1 MTDEDIIKAMVCCT
15 ENKCSQCPLSDEIC
29 SEKDVIKEAIAL
41 ITRQQDEINRY
52 KCVIKILESD
62 KKIDIDA
69 LSRFLNYIR
78 SDKNRVREESIREF
92 SQLIVDKI
100 DSGLITDSSD
110 IDDYVEDYLDLR
122 SKYD

>member
-41 ITRQQDEINRY
+41 ITRQQDEINRC
-52 KCVIKILESD
+52 KCFIKILESVI
-62 KKIDIDA
+62 K
-69 LSRFLNYIR
+69 
-78 SDKNRVREESIREF
+78 RVREESIREF
-92 SQLIVDKI
+92 SQQIVDKI

-110 IDDYVEDYLDLR
+110 IDDYVEDYLGLR
-122 SKYD
+122 SK

>member
-1 MTDEDIIKAMVCCT
+1 MTDEDIIKAMVCCA

-52 KCVIKILESD
+52 KCFIKILESVI
-62 KKIDIDA
+62 K
-69 LSRFLNYIR
+69 
-78 SDKNRVREESIREF
+78 RVREESIREF

-110 IDDYVEDYLDLR
+110 IDDYVEDYLGLR
-122 SKYD
+122 SK

>member
-15 ENKCSQCPLSDEIC
+15 ENKCSQCPLSNEIC

-41 ITRQQDEINRY
+41 ITRQQAEINRY
-52 KCVIKILESD
+52 EWVIKILQSN
-62 KKIDIDA
+62 KNIDINE
-69 LSRFLNYIR
+69 LERFLNIIL
-78 SDKNRVREESIREF
+78 SVKNIVREESIREF

-122 SKYD
+122 SK

>member
-52 KCVIKILESD
+52 KSVIKILESD

-100 DSGLITDSSD
+100 DGGLITDSSD
-110 IDDYVEDYLDLR
+110 IEDLVEDYLGLR
-122 SKYD
+122 SK